1 MNPAPRRSG
10 FSLLELA
17 ILVAVIAIIAAVLLP
32 VLANRQNRRPPGLKC
47 VNNLKNVG
55 LAFRIYATD
64 NNDQLPGLSL
74 ASNAPNLA
82 SIKIADI
89 YQLLSNELS
98 TPKILVCPAD
108 PDRVEASDFSNLT
121 SKNISYF
128 TSLTA
133 VETKPASILGGDRN
147 ILINGKLS
155 PGLVSLTTNTPVS
168 WSKAIHN
175 ERGNLIMS
183 DGSFQQAD
191 SPRLK
196 TMIRDQQIAT
206 NHLIFP

>member
-1 MNPAPRRSG
+1 
-10 FSLLELA
+10 
-17 ILVAVIAIIAAVLLP
+17 VLLP
-32 VLANRQNRRPPGLKC
+32 VLANRPTHKVSPRVKC

-55 LAFRIYATD
+55 LAFRIYSTD

-98 TPKILVCPAD
+98 TPRFLVCPAD
-108 PDRVEASDFSNLT
+108 PGRVEAFGFSNLT

-133 VETKPASILGGDRN
+133 DESNWQIILGGDRN
-147 ILINGKLS
+147 ILISGKLS
-155 PGLVSLTTNTPVS
+155 PGLVSLTTNTTVA

-175 ERGNLIMS
+175 EQGNLVMS
-183 DGSFQQAD
+183 DGSVQQAN
-191 SPRLK
+191 STRLK